1 MLLLEAHR
9 ERERQEGALNQWA
22 NSQPASSDSQEA
34 IPLDALLKCLQKLPI
49 ETQNLVLDYYQGD
62 KQFLIDRRK
71 ALADR
76 LGIPI
81 NALRLRV
88 NRIRT
93 QLETCVK
100 ESQGDMDRLNR
111 PYKGKKG

>member
-1 MLLLEAHR
+1 M
-9 ERERQEGALNQWA
+9 
-22 NSQPASSDSQEA
+22 
-34 IPLDALLKCLQKLPI
+34 
-49 ETQNLVLDYYQGD
+49 LDYYQGD
-62 KQFLIDRRK
+62 KQSLIDRRK

-88 NRIRT
+88 NRIRI
-93 QLETCVK
+93 QLENCVK
-100 ESQGDMDRLNR
+100 ESQRDMDRLDR